1 MCVLMWGMC
10 TRVQYL
16 WGKEWAS
23 SGTKVSSNCEPPAL
37 GLKPNLSSLEEQQV
51 LLTPEQFLQA
61 LFVILC

>member
-10 TRVQYL
+10 TRVQFL
-16 WGKEWAS
+16 WGKEWTS
-23 SGTKVSSNCEPPAL
+23 SGTKVTSNWEPPAL
-37 GLKPNLSSLEEQQV
+37 GLKPNLGSLEEQQV